1 MTFSLAKKPENK
13 KTPLGVCAFGTE
25 VFRAAKP
32 CDVYVFES
40 AYAAPCLL
48 RSPLTGAK
56 NKKQKACQ
64 FIEIELNR

>member
-1 MTFSLAKKPENK
+1 LRKTRKIKKRRSVFAPSER
-13 KTPLGVCAFGTE
+13 E

-56 NKKQKACQ
+56 QATQEACQ
-64 FIEIELNR
+64 FIEIELNS